1 MEEQLFDTEVYSAED
16 FARARRQKTLGI
28 LLIAAVSAAFAVF
41 NLCVYLA
48 FRKLPY
54 GAAYGKY
61 LWMHGI
67 STFLFMIFLTVY
79 GIRFTRLKNYAKIL
93 HFLQKGEKEEVE
105 GVFLYYTD
113 DDQLKDGVEFDG
125 LMVLVYDERRGEDFE
140 RRLLYDKA
148 QKKPEFS
155 EGDRV
160 AFVTQGSVV
169 IRYRILARGEH

>member
-16 FARARRQKTLGI
+16 FARAKRQKTLGI
-28 LLIAAVSAAFAVF
+28 LLIAAVTAVFAVF

-54 GAAYGKY
+54 GASYGKY

-67 STFLFMIFLTVY
+67 AIFLLMVFYTVY

-93 HFLQKGEKEEVE
+93 YFLQNGTKEEVE

-113 DDQLKDGVEFDG
+113 DDQLKDNVEFDG
-125 LMVLVYDERRGEDFE
+125 LEVLVYDPRRGDDFE

-160 AFVTQGSVV
+160 AFITQGSVV
-169 IRYRILARGEH
+169 LRYRILARAEH